1 MGDWPGVE
9 VIVLSS
15 CVSVRE
21 VVRSGFILTWL
32 IGDLRE
38 RVAWLVGRVAGRN
51 VGVLFELGM
60 GLRGFRYVGF
70 RADVLGSDE
79 PESLIL
85 AQSERWRHA

>member
-1 MGDWPGVE
+1 M
-9 VIVLSS
+9 
-15 CVSVRE
+15 RE

-32 IGDLRE
+32 IGVLRKWG
-38 RVAWLVGRVAGRN
+38 AWLVGRVAGRN

-60 GLRGFRYVGF
+60 GLRGCWYGGL
-70 RADVLGSDE
+70 RAVVLMSDE